1 MRLTS
6 KTYHSR
12 EMNMKYMSASQFKA
26 FSKCE
31 AAALA
36 ELRGEYVRPETEALL
51 VGSYVDAF
59 FEKKL
64 SAFAQ
69 ARPEIFK
76 RDGNLKA
83 PYVQAGTIIQ
93 RTGRDRL
100 FHLMLSGRKQVIKT
114 GKIAGVPF
122 KVKIDSLLIE
132 KKVRRVVEEFPD
144 TKEFLGFADGAIV
157 DLKVMRDMRPVWSD
171 EDCQKVSFVEGWGY
185 DLQGAI
191 YQEIEGHKLPFF
203 LAVVTKEQEA
213 DMRILSIGQSDLD
226 VKLAEVEE
234 FAPKYQRIKL
244 GELPPTRCEHC
255 DYCRSTRRLTSIMDY
270 RELEAY

>member
-6 KTYHSR
+6 KTYHSQ
-12 EMNMKYMSASQFKA
+12 EMNWKYMSASQFKA
-26 FSKCE
+26 FSRCE

-59 FEKKL
+59 YEKKL
-64 SAFAQ
+64 TAFAQ
-69 ARPEIFK
+69 EHPEIFK
-76 RDGNLKA
+76 RDGGLKA
-83 PYVQAGTIIQ
+83 PYVQAETIIR

-100 FHLMLSGRKQVIKT
+100 FRLMMSGRKQVIKT
-114 GKIAGVPF
+114 GSIAGVPF

-132 KKVRRVVEEFPD
+132 KKVRRIVEEFPD
-144 TKEFLGFADGAIV
+144 TEEFLGFADGAIV

-171 EDCQKVSFVEGWGY
+171 DDCQKVPFVEGWGY
-185 DLQGAI
+185 DIQGAI

-203 LAVVTKEQEA
+203 LAVATKEREA
-213 DMRILSIGQSDLD
+213 DLRILSIGQSDLD

-244 GELPPTRCEHC
+244 GELPPVRCEHC